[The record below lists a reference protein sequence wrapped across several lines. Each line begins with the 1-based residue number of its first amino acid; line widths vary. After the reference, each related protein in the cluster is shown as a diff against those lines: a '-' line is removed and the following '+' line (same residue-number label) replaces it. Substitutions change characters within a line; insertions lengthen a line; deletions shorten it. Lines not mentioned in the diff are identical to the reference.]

1 MQPDLSHQKGNEMR
15 ILLMMASLVLAACY
29 GGVGGGGAPYYCY
42 SDGPLLSNLVLS
54 RSSAVI
60 GEGGGSISVEVT
72 IDYKTRS
79 GAKIIF
85 VNYRVENASGQEIV
99 DASIDNNLKGSGSY
113 TFNVPIG
120 TEAAGTYTV
129 RVRLFDECLEKS
141 KWLDA
146 EFDVSAPAALSG
158 RTGYATAQSS
168 GLVYFIGGRG
178 DNDQVSDTLL
188 QYDPATRQLQVKAAM
203 PEGREF
209 AAAAAY
215 NGVVYVF
222 GGMAYGFAHESTF
235 AYDSATDTWTAAAPV
250 SNPIS
255 GATAAVSGSMIYL
268 SGENDLMRYDPILD
282 LWAKV
287 SGRPPSIEPENTV
300 QP

>member
-1 MQPDLSHQKGNEMR
+1 MR
-15 ILLMMASLVLAACY
+15 ILLMMASLVLAACH
-29 GGVGGGGAPYYCY
+29 GGVGGGAPYYCY

-54 RSSAVI
+54 RNSAVI

-79 GAKIIF
+79 GAKIML
-85 VNYRVENASGQEIV
+85 VNYRVENATGQEIL
-99 DASIDNNLKGSGSY
+99 DASIDINLKGSGSY

-120 TEAAGTYTV
+120 TEATGTYTV

-146 EFDVSAPAALSG
+146 EFDVIAPAALSG
-158 RTGYATAQSS
+158 RTGYATAQAS

-178 DNDQVSDTLL
+178 DDDQVSDTLL
-188 QYDPATRQLQVKAAM
+188 QYDPATKQLQVKAPM

-222 GGMAYGFAHESTF
+222 GGTAYGFAHESTF
-235 AYDSATDTWTAAAPV
+235 AYDPATDTWTAAAPA
-250 SNPIS
+250 SNPVS
-255 GATAAVSGSMIYL
+255 GATATVSGGMIYL

-287 SGRPPSIEPENTV
+287 SGRL
-300 QP
+300 